1 MFFHEVTRSV
11 IFISTD
17 YTRFKSFDSYS
28 FRSQDDAVLLI
39 Q

>member
-1 MFFHEVTRSV
+1 MFFNEVTRSV

-17 YTRFKSFDSYS
+17 DIGFKIFESSSFC
-28 FRSQDDAVLLI
+28 SQGDAVLLI